1 MTPAVS
7 LKAKFESKIGIKGK
21 LGSQGLMNVQF
32 MYPSYNNAWNHVKKF
47 SFGLMK
53 AKMALHGISDIN
65 NLLHK

>member
-47 SFGLMK
+47 SFGSFSVNLQSV
-53 AKMALHGISDIN
+53 GIR
-65 NLLHK
+65 LKC